1 MALNQ
6 YISVFKKILLYS
18 FQFYQ
23 NETALGE
30 LIKREETAYTN
41 RETLTIIFIFCS

>member
-1 MALNQ
+1 MH
-6 YISVFKKILLYS
+6 FC
-18 FQFYQ
+18 FQKNSPLFFSIYQ